1 MVTRASEADLSFLQ
15 EVLTQD
21 NCPEYHGYNTKHSRE
36 QGTLPQAKTKSLYS
50 PLIDM
55 KPSDPDT
62 MMTAMARV
70 QELTSETGQNFIVLT
85 CDQQLYRVAVQ
96 VLWAHPD
103 KFKDM
108 HLRLGGMHALMSFVG
123 AIGSLMAESGLS
135 SVLSEV
141 FGGVAKMLNG
151 KKFPENVR
159 ALRIWIRL
167 LVRAGQPNVGLRS
180 W

>member
-1 MVTRASEADLSFLQ
+1 MNLSIFKSIVFSVSSEEGEEQYDIDIHRYQGPKQPPMPPDEATKAVCSLKSLAHQ

-21 NCPEYHGYNTKHSRE
+21 NCPEYHGYNTKRSRE
-36 QGTLPQAKTKSLYS
+36 QGTLPQAKTKVLYL

-70 QELTSETGQNFIVLT
+70 QELTSETGQNFSVLT

-103 KFKDM
+103 KFNACIDEFCWGY
-108 HLRLGGMHALMSFVG
+108 RFTDGGKWAL
-123 AIGSLMAESGLS
+123 
-135 SVLSEV
+135 
-141 FGGVAKMLNG
+141 
-151 KKFPENVR
+151 
-159 ALRIWIRL
+159 
-167 LVRAGQPNVGLRS
+167 
-180 W
+180 